1 MQLAVTAL
9 KTSKNSR
16 KLAKIL
22 RKWSNMWS
30 KAKNG
35 LAHPL
40 KKGRTSPF
48 LISQKREISRGFTRK
63 QKKTGC
69 SIESPIL
76 AWRDE
81 TQTVSLCVTCG
92 LSPRTSLKKSPPSPL
107 YKRTGKCSPHHVVR
121 PNTRFLRVR
130 VAFFMK
136 LSKTIW
142 MKKSHSF
149 VRFLC
154 LYRLNSKAHVN
165 WGKRFLRGKAFDYR
179 WRVCDFRRLYSMVR
193 WTFIASKCPHGAS
206 PHADEEVSDVLQSSA
221 GNRNFGGC
229 GELET
234 FCRSI

>member
-22 RKWSNMWS
+22 RKCSNMWS

-35 LAHPL
+35 LVQPL

-92 LSPRTSLKKSPPSPL
+92 LSPKTSLKKSPPSPL
-107 YKRTGKCSPHHVVR
+107 YKRTGKCSLQHVAR
-121 PNTRFLRVR
+121 PNTRFFRDR
-130 VAFFMK
+130 VALFALIHEINLNKNGIAF
-136 LSKTIW
+136 LCG
-142 MKKSHSF
+142 SF
-149 VRFLC
+149 VFT
-154 LYRLNSKAHVN
+154 V
-165 WGKRFLRGKAFDYR
+165 W
-179 WRVCDFRRLYSMVR
+179 
-193 WTFIASKCPHGAS
+193 IAK
-206 PHADEEVSDVLQSSA
+206 
-221 GNRNFGGC
+221 FM
-229 GELET
+229 
-234 FCRSI
+234 